1 MGRKRLFILIFIFF
15 ICRISVY
22 SQKVLPQNYFISPI
36 DINPLVTGAFGELRP
51 DHFHSGLDFATQNK
65 TGLNVYCIA
74 DGYVSRIKISSGGYG
89 RAIYI
94 THPNGF
100 VSVYAHLNEFN
111 VVVEDY
117 VKLKQ
122 YEKKSFEIELFP
134 NKSLFKF
141 KKGDIIGYSGNS
153 GSSTG
158 PHLHFEIR
166 NDATERPYNPLL
178 FGYAIPDK
186 ESPDISEIC
195 VYPVSANSLVDGNKQ
210 KACLKVAKKEN
221 SFYLTRK
228 DTLVVS
234 GGIAFGVEA
243 YDKQNLP
250 GRNGIYTLEIFT
262 DGKLFFKI
270 TFDSVAFSD
279 GRYINTLIDYPE
291 YVASRKRIMQTYISR
306 GNRLKIYADK
316 ENRGIVCFNDTLLHT
331 IRVAASDFNNNTASL
346 VFLVKSVTP
355 SVTGQTTFDNK
366 LPLFRFG
373 LKNHFESKDI
383 LLDLPSNALYD
394 SIYFEYAVK
403 TRTKYC
409 YSALHQIH
417 NKYTALHTAASLMIK
432 PDTVVCDS
440 LLSRLTLAEVSG
452 GNFSFVKS
460 EWKNGYLS
468 AHIRKFGSYAVV
480 ADTTAPVIKPSGNI
494 NNKKVLSGTA
504 LSFTISDDFSGI
516 DKYDLSINGKWVL
529 AEYDAKNNRLI
540 YKADPAHF
548 HTGKNDLEL
557 TVTDNLNNIAVY
569 RSTLLY

>member
-15 ICRISVY
+15 ICRVSVY

-36 DINPLVTGAFGELRP
+36 DINPIVTGAFGELRP

-74 DGYVSRIKISSGGYG
+74 DGYVSRIKISSDGYG

-134 NKSLFKF
+134 NKALFKF

-166 NDATERPYNPLL
+166 NEATERPYNPLL

-210 KACLKVAKKEN
+210 KACLDVVKKEN
-221 SFYLTRK
+221 SFCLARK
-228 DTLVVS
+228 DTMVVS

-250 GRNGIYTLEIFT
+250 GRNGIYSLEIRT
-262 DGKLFFKI
+262 DGLPFFKI
-270 TFDSVAFSD
+270 ALDSVSFSD

-291 YVASRKRIMQTYISR
+291 YVASRKRIIQTYISR
-306 GNRLKIYADK
+306 GNRLKIYSDK
-316 ENRGIVCFNDTLLHT
+316 ENRGIVYFNDTLLHT
-331 IRVAASDFNNNTASL
+331 ISVAASDFNNNTAFL
-346 VFLVKSVTP
+346 VFLVKSATP
-355 SVTGQTTFDNK
+355 SVTGQTTLENK
-366 LPLFRFG
+366 LPLFRYG
-373 LKNHFESKDI
+373 LKNHYENKDI

-403 TRTKYC
+403 PRTKYC

-417 NKYTALHTAASLMIK
+417 NKYTPLHTAATLMIK
-432 PDTVVCDS
+432 PDTVVSDT
-440 LLSRLTLAEVSG
+440 LSSKLTLAEVSG

-480 ADTTAPVIKPSGNI
+480 ADTTAPAIKPSGNI
-494 NNKKVLSGTA
+494 NNKKVAAGNA

-516 DKYDLSINGKWVL
+516 DKYNLSINGKWVL
-529 AEYDAKNNRLI
+529 AEYDAKNDLLI